1 MPWGG
6 DEREDD
12 PDATEF
18 IRELANE
25 TPTDLGAGRLGAWG
39 WVISFVCAAVAGVQV
54 FNLTKSLPAE
64 PYDQSGPKLL
74 TRNTTRR
81 AWNATFEIM
90 KGRIKRV
97 AMLGV
102 PGIGKSRNLAL
113 GLWHG
118 VTGNLPEGFRQ
129 PEAIVYEAREGAA
142 VFLFTKGQDGKWKA
156 QRLPMSEWAADACP
170 YLRDPNNWYLVDA
183 FEEKPTNKF
192 YAKTWLAC
200 SPERDHYSKFIKDG
214 GCCVYIE
221 SWSKSELEAASCQI
235 QSAPGCDMLK
245 RYDKIG
251 GNLRALLS
259 AEAAFNKYVKDQES
273 EAENWQH
280 LQPAF
285 KGSLD
290 NQGKK
295 LLTRLFT
302 YISKDARE
310 YEVDFCCAGAAA
322 LVANAHYDKLV
333 ELWSK
338 QDEPARYWFQKFVG
352 PLLTF
357 SWFHKNFAAWTI
369 TNEGSADR
377 ASWQRE
383 RCDDLKIAEN
393 LQLLECDSTTIF
405 EDRWQMALQKATLSQ
420 QVLSSP
426 AGYPGIDY
434 LLEFN
439 HGIQVTTAG
448 KHNLALQFRE
458 KLKTMFNGTRHSFT
472 LTFLTTGDPERFAPV
487 GGDFNAL
494 RDMAGPGKLFDN
506 VRVQVVQIPKT
517 LNSLS

>member
-1 MPWGG
+1 M
-6 DEREDD
+6 
-12 PDATEF
+12 
-18 IRELANE
+18 
-25 TPTDLGAGRLGAWG
+25 
-39 WVISFVCAAVAGVQV
+39 QV
-54 FNLTKSLPAE
+54 FNLTKSLPVE
-64 PYDQSGPKLL
+64 PYDQSGPRLL

-81 AWNATFEIM
+81 AWQATFELM
-90 KGRIKRV
+90 KGDIKRV

-102 PGIGKSRNLAL
+102 PGIGKSRSLAL
-113 GLWHG
+113 GLWHL
-118 VTGNLPEGFRQ
+118 VTGKLPDWIQQ
-129 PEAIVYEAREGAA
+129 PEAIVYEAREGGA

-156 QRLPMSEWAADACP
+156 QSRDMQNWSPSGCP
-170 YLRDPNNWYLVDA
+170 HLRNSKNWYLVDA
-183 FEEKPTNKF
+183 FETTPTLKL
-192 YAKTWLAC
+192 YAKTVLAC

-221 SWSKSELEAASCQI
+221 SWSKSELQAAFAKTVAI
-235 QSAPGCDMLK
+235 ADMLS
-245 RYDKIG
+245 RYDQIG

-259 AEAAFNKYVKDQES
+259 TESDFDKYVKDQQS
-273 EAENWQH
+273 EAKDWQH

-285 KGSLD
+285 SGSLD

-302 YISKDARE
+302 YISKDALR

-322 LVANAHYDKLV
+322 LVANAHYEKLV

-357 SWFHKNFAAWTI
+357 PWFPKQFAAWTI
-369 TNEGSADR
+369 TNKGFADR

-383 RCDDLKIAEN
+383 RCKDDLMIAQN
-393 LQLLECDSTTIF
+393 LQLVECDSTTIF
-405 EDRWQMALQKATLSQ
+405 EARWKTALQNGTLSQ
-420 QVLSSP
+420 RVLSSP
-426 AGYPGIDY
+426 ANYPGIDY

-458 KLKTMFNGTRHSFT
+458 KLKTIFDGTRHSFT
-472 LTFLTTGDPERFAPV
+472 LTFLTTGEPERFGPV
-487 GGDFNAL
+487 GADFNQF
-494 RDMAGPGKLFDN
+494 MEMSGPSKSFDK
-506 VRVQVVQIPKT
+506 VCVQVVQIPKT

>member
-1 MPWGG
+1 M
-6 DEREDD
+6 
-12 PDATEF
+12 
-18 IRELANE
+18 
-25 TPTDLGAGRLGAWG
+25 
-39 WVISFVCAAVAGVQV
+39 QV
-54 FNLTKSLPAE
+54 FDLTKTLPVK
-64 PYDQSGPKLL
+64 PYGQSGPKLL

-81 AWNATFEIM
+81 AWKATFELM
-90 KGRIKRV
+90 KAGTERV

-113 GLWHG
+113 GLWHL
-118 VTGNLPEGFRQ
+118 VTGKGLDGIRQ
-129 PEAIVYEAREGAA
+129 PEAIVFEARQSST
-142 VFLFTKGQDGKWKA
+142 VFLFTKGQGGQWKGER
-156 QRLPMSEWAADACP
+156 QSLPWHAAACP
-170 YLRDPNNWYLVDA
+170 YLKDSNNWYLVDA
-183 FEEKPTNKF
+183 FKTATPTF
-192 YAKTWLAC
+192 MLGAKTVLAC

-214 GCCVYIE
+214 GCCVFFE
-221 SWSKSELEAASCQI
+221 SWSKSELQVARDHLQI
-235 QSAPGCDMLK
+235 SVDMLS
-245 RYDKIG
+245 RYDQIG

-259 AEAAFNKYVKDQES
+259 AEPDFKKYVKDQES
-273 EAENWQH
+273 EAMDWQH

-285 KGSLD
+285 RGSLD

-333 ELWSK
+333 KLWRG

-357 SWFHKNFAAWTI
+357 PWFPKQFAAWTI
-369 TNEGSADR
+369 TNKGSAER

-383 RCDDLKIAEN
+383 RCDDLTIAEN
-393 LQLLECDSTTIF
+393 LQLVECDSTAIF
-405 EDRWQMALQKATLSQ
+405 EERWRQAVREGTPSK

-439 HGIQVTTAG
+439 HGIQVTTSG
-448 KHNLALQFRE
+448 KHNLAQEFRQ

-472 LTFLTTGDPERFAPV
+472 LTFFITGDPERFAPV
-487 GGDFNAL
+487 GGDFSARMN
-494 RDMAGPGKLFDN
+494 MSGPSKSFEK
-506 VRVQVVQIPKT
+506 VCVQVVQIPKA

>member
-1 MPWGG
+1 M
-6 DEREDD
+6 
-12 PDATEF
+12 
-18 IRELANE
+18 
-25 TPTDLGAGRLGAWG
+25 
-39 WVISFVCAAVAGVQV
+39 ISFVCATVAGVQV
-54 FNLTKSLPAE
+54 FHLEKSLPVE
-64 PYDQSGPKLL
+64 PYSQSGPKLL
-74 TRNTTRR
+74 TRNTTRE
-81 AWNATFEIM
+81 AWKASFKLM
-90 KGRIKRV
+90 KENGIKRV

-118 VTGNLPEGFRQ
+118 VTGRELEGVQQ
-129 PEAIVYEAREGAA
+129 PEAIVFEARQSKT
-142 VFLFTKGQDGKWKA
+142 VFLFTKGQDGQWKA
-156 QRLPMSEWAADACP
+156 ESLAMEDWKPSACP
-170 YLRDPNNWYLVDA
+170 YLKNTSNWYLVDA
-183 FEEKPTNKF
+183 FQADNPIMLA
-192 YAKTWLAC
+192 AKTVLAC

-214 GCCVYIE
+214 GCCVFIE
-221 SWSKSELEAASCQI
+221 SWSKSELQVALGQIVASAEMP
-235 QSAPGCDMLK
+235 SRLS
-245 RYDKIG
+245 RYDQIG

-259 AEAAFNKYVKDQES
+259 AEADFNKYVKDQKS
-273 EAENWQH
+273 EAKDWQH

-285 KGSLD
+285 SGSLD

-302 YISKDARE
+302 YISKDARQ

-322 LVANAHYDKLV
+322 LVANEHYEKLV

-357 SWFHKNFAAWTI
+357 SWFHKKFAAWTI

-377 ASWQRE
+377 ASWRRE

-405 EDRWQMALQKATLSQ
+405 EDRWQKALEKGTLSQ

-472 LTFLTTGDPERFAPV
+472 LTFLTTGEPERFAPV

-494 RDMAGPGKLFDN
+494 TNMAGPSKLFDN
-506 VRVQVVQIPKT
+506 VCVQVVQIPKT

>member
-1 MPWGG
+1 M
-6 DEREDD
+6 
-12 PDATEF
+12 
-18 IRELANE
+18 
-25 TPTDLGAGRLGAWG
+25 
-39 WVISFVCAAVAGVQV
+39 ISFVGATVAGVQV
-54 FNLTKSLPAE
+54 FNLKTSLPVE

-81 AWNATFEIM
+81 AWKATFELM
-90 KGRIKRV
+90 KGGTKRV

-113 GLWHG
+113 GLWHL
-118 VTGNLPEGFRQ
+118 VTGQLPDGIPQ
-129 PEAIVYEAREGAA
+129 PEAIVFEARQSSR
-142 VFLFTKGQDGKWKA
+142 VFLFTKGQGGGQWKV
-156 QRLPMSEWAADACP
+156 QSRDMQNWSPSGCP
-170 YLRDPNNWYLVDA
+170 HLQHSTNWYLVDA
-183 FEEKPTNKF
+183 FEARNPTMLV
-192 YAKTWLAC
+192 AKTVIAC
-200 SPERDHYSKFIKDG
+200 SPDRNHYSNFIKG
-214 GCCVYIE
+214 AGCCVFIE
-221 SWSKSELEAASCQI
+221 SWSKSELQVASDQI
-235 QSAPGCDMLK
+235 RAGADMLS

-259 AEAAFNKYVKDQES
+259 AEHYFDKYVKDQES
-273 EAENWQH
+273 EAKDWQH

-285 KGSLD
+285 CGTLD

-302 YISKDARE
+302 YISKDALK

-333 ELWSK
+333 ELWRG

-357 SWFHKNFAAWTI
+357 SWFHKKFAAWTI

-377 ASWQRE
+377 ASWQRKK
-383 RCDDLKIAEN
+383 CTDLMIAEN
-393 LQLLECDSTTIF
+393 LQLVECDSTTIF
-405 EDRWQMALQKATLSQ
+405 EDRWQKALQNGTLAQ

-439 HGIQVTTAG
+439 HGIQVTTSG
-448 KHNLALQFRE
+448 KHNLAQEFRQ

-472 LTFLTTGDPERFAPV
+472 LTFFITGDPERFAPV

-494 RDMAGPGKLFDN
+494 MNMAGPSKSFDN
-506 VRVQVVQIPKT
+506 VCVQVVQIPKT

>member
-1 MPWGG
+1 M
-6 DEREDD
+6 
-12 PDATEF
+12 
-18 IRELANE
+18 
-25 TPTDLGAGRLGAWG
+25 
-39 WVISFVCAAVAGVQV
+39 ISFACATVAGVQV
-54 FNLTKSLPAE
+54 FHLTKSLPAK
-64 PYDQSGPKLL
+64 PYAQSGPKLL

-81 AWNATFEIM
+81 AWKATFEVM
-90 KGRIKRV
+90 TKGVERV
-97 AMLGV
+97 AMLGI
-102 PGIGKSRNLAL
+102 PGIGKSRSLAL
-113 GLWHG
+113 GLWHL
-118 VTGNLPEGFRQ
+118 VTNQGLEGIQQ
-129 PEAIVYEAREGAA
+129 PEAIVYEAREGGA
-142 VFLFTKGQDGKWKA
+142 VFLFTKGQGGHWKA
-156 QRLPMSEWAADACP
+156 QRQSMRAWDAAACA
-170 YLRDPNNWYLVDA
+170 YLKNTNNWYLVDA
-183 FEEKPTNKF
+183 SERATTLKLA
-192 YAKTWLAC
+192 AKTVLAC

-221 SWSKSELEAASCQI
+221 SWSKSELQVARDHLQI
-235 QSAPGCDMLK
+235 SVDMQS

-259 AEAAFNKYVKDQES
+259 AEPDFNKYVKDQES
-273 EAENWQH
+273 EAKDWQH

-285 KGSLD
+285 CGSLD
-290 NQGKK
+290 NPGKK

-333 ELWSK
+333 ELWSN

-357 SWFHKNFAAWTI
+357 PWFPKQFAAWTI
-369 TNEGSADR
+369 TNKAFAER

-383 RCDDLKIAEN
+383 RCKDDLMIARN
-393 LQLLECDSTTIF
+393 LQLVECDSTTIF
-405 EDRWQMALQKATLSQ
+405 EARWKTALQNGTLSP

-439 HGIQVTTAG
+439 HGIQVTTSPTR
-448 KHNLALQFRE
+448 NLAKEFRD
-458 KLKTMFNGTRHSFT
+458 KLKEMFNGTRHSFT
-472 LTFLTTGDPERFAPV
+472 LTFLITGDPRKFTPAT
-487 GGDFNAL
+487 GDFNQF
-494 RDMAGPGKLFDN
+494 MEMSGPSKSFEK
-506 VRVQVVQIPKT
+506 VCVQVVQIPKA